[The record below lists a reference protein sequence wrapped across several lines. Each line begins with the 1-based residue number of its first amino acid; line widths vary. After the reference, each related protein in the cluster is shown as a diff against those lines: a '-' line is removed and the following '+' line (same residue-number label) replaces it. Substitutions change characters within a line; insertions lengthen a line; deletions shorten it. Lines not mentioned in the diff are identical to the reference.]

1 MGSELMLEPSF
12 ARQSGPYCDSEYE
25 LKRPFCSKDD
35 RKLRRPRKRR
45 DLSAASEIPSVSAAS
60 C

>member
-25 LKRPFCSKDD
+25 LKP
-35 RKLRRPRKRR
+35 KLQIVLDGNMLIHK
-45 DLSAASEIPSVSAAS
+45 
-60 C
+60 

>member
-1 MGSELMLEPSF
+1 MGSELVLEPSH
-12 ARQSGPYCDSEYE
+12 APQSGPHCHSEYE

-45 DLSAASEIPSVSAAS
+45 DLNAATEIPSVSAAS